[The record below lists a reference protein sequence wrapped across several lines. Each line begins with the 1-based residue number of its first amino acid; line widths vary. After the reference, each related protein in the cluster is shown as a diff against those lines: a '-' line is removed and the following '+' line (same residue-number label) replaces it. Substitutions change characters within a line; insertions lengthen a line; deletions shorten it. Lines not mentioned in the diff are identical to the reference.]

1 VSSPTRD
8 PKVALRRLAEARR
21 VLVSSHRSPD
31 GDAIGTELVFAA
43 LAREL
48 GVQCVICNRDPAPAG
63 LAELPGTRTILVR
76 DSLPEDFPA
85 AYDLVATM
93 ECPGLDRTGFEGLTR
108 LPILNI
114 DHHTANEVYGVVN
127 YLDEEAPAAGEMVW
141 RMFTVSGRQPD
152 ADAATC
158 AFAALSTDTGDFR
171 YGNATQ
177 RAFQAASEMV
187 SYGARPEQVAQW
199 VHERRSEASVRLL
212 GEALAT
218 LELRCGGRIA
228 VVQAGPEAFRRAH
241 ATPSD
246 TEDIINV
253 PRSIAGV
260 EAVVFFKQWEPGVTR
275 ASLRSKGAVDVRSV
289 AVAFGGGGHTNASG
303 CTIEAELPAAR
314 ELVLTK
320 LESTLECTT

>member
-1 VSSPTRD
+1 MSSPTRD
-8 PKVALRRLAEARR
+8 PRKALQRLTDARR
-21 VLVSSHRSPD
+21 VLITSHRSPD

-48 GVQCVICNRDPAPAG
+48 GVQSVICNRDPAPAG
-63 LAELPGTRTILVR
+63 LAELPGADGILVT
-76 DSLPEDFPA
+76 DSLPADFPA

-114 DHHTANEVYGVVN
+114 DHHAANEAYGVVN
-127 YLDEEAPAAGEMVW
+127 YLDEDAPAAGEMVW
-141 RMFTVSGRQPD
+141 RMFTISGVQPD

-158 AFAALSTDTGDFR
+158 AFLALSTDTGDFR
-171 YGNATQ
+171 YSNATQ

-199 VHERRSEASVRLL
+199 VHERRSAASIRLL
-212 GEALAT
+212 GEALGT

-228 VVQAGPEAFRRAH
+228 VVQAGPEAFRRAG

-260 EAVVFFKQWEPGVTR
+260 EAVLFLKQWEPGVTR
-275 ASLRSKGAVDVRSV
+275 ASLRSKGTVDVRSV
-289 AVAFGGGGHTNASG
+289 AAAFGGGGHNNASG
-303 CTIEAELPAAR
+303 CTIEADLGAAR
-314 ELVLTK
+314 ELLLGK
-320 LESTLECTT
+320 LEQSMECTT